1 MVSISG
7 SHETIVSWRTMF
19 GEVVSK
25 SGMFS
30 SPVYEK
36 FSLANVIFDPVEVHI
51 HCFSSFDLDGEIG
64 EGNYGGVVSLYWG
77 QGLMMTDFLGVTR
90 SGIEV

>member
-1 MVSISG
+1 MVCSA
-7 SHETIVSWRTMF
+7 RQ
-19 GEVVSK
+19 
-25 SGMFS
+25 
-30 SPVYEK
+30 Y
-36 FSLANVIFDPVEVHI
+36 IFDPVEVHI
-51 HCFSSFDLDGEIG
+51 HCFSSFDLDGGIG